1 MRAYCEEVTRLFGRR
16 PVIYTGAWWWN
27 PWALLVENH
36 TEGELDWAADYD
48 YYLADYTHVPPTPCV
63 GMGRLIAHQYTS
75 TPVPPIS
82 AIPNGG
88 HVDCAHWMGTD
99 DEFTN
104 FIGGTVVTTPAGI
117 YKLDVPPA
125 ARGWGAGSATT
136 TKTWTWPASAPAR
149 TGVFEMVSQVA
160 AGMVWIWT
168 RLSRSGRRGLTVP
181 GIGVVGLD
189 ADLFGKKEIDLNKFQ
204 STWRDMWNNETVRAV
219 LDQWRSNPIPETEWA
234 DKHLNITAKDG
245 GWVPLSALVL
255 HMTTTTYS
263 MHGSPINGMWQ
274 QAVVDDMLDVLTTL
288 MQGQYIP
295 TVPIYL
301 MANHTWYETYKLD
314 TGWTPGARIASG
326 TLKGLALARVW
337 HEAEDGLIAEAP
349 MATPAATV
357 QELRQY
363 VPAASYQYP
372 IIFSGINF
380 QFFVYSWDRLRAV
393 NMFYP
398 GKTVTTFPALVWCDT
413 KDEMYKSLNFQGAGK
428 PPDLPPDDSELT
440 ARVTALEGSVSALR
454 MYLDVQADRITALE
468 GAPADTSRLDAL
480 EAWARKFPPFE

>member
-1 MRAYCEEVTRLFGRR
+1 
-16 PVIYTGAWWWN
+16 
-27 PWALLVENH
+27 
-36 TEGELDWAADYD
+36 
-48 YYLADYTHVPPTPCV
+48 
-63 GMGRLIAHQYTS
+63 MGRLIAHQYTS

-99 DEFTN
+99 DDFTN
-104 FIGGTVVTTPAGI
+104 FIGGNTVVTTPAGI
-117 YKLDVPPA
+117 YKLDVAPG
-125 ARGWGAGSATT
+125 ARGWLAWTSDDDKDVDVAALSA
-136 TKTWTWPASAPAR
+136 ASD
-149 TGVFEMVSQVA
+149 GLLFEMVSQVA
-160 AGMVWIWT
+160 AGMVVDKDTAFPI
-168 RLSRSGRRGLTVP
+168 RAPRATVP
-181 GIGVVGLD
+181 GIGVIGLD

-219 LDQWRSNPIPETEWA
+219 LEQWRSNPIPETEWA

-428 PPDLPPDDSELT
+428 PPDLPPDDT
-440 ARVTALEGSVSALR
+440 PPVDNPPPPTDLEVLAAKVNLIDAF
-454 MYLDVQADRITALE
+454 LQ
-468 GAPADTSRLDAL
+468 DTF
-480 EAWARKFPPFE
+480 KQFPG